1 MSTLPPSRIS
11 EYQDKIQYPEGVFEK
26 FPDAPAEDATPTH
39 SDKDTMYLYS
49 SQIMLRIVLNEAH
62 NSLYNSKWDPLLLA
76 DCYSALNSWHNW
88 QGIIYGRPNPRPGAL
103 VPNS

>member
-26 FPDAPAEDATPTH
+26 FPDPSTPADADTPAH

-49 SQIMLRIVLNEAH
+49 SQIMLRVVLNEAH
-62 NSLYNSKWDPLLLA
+62 NSLYNSK
-76 DCYSALNSWHNW
+76 
-88 QGIIYGRPNPRPGAL
+88 
-103 VPNS
+103 